1 MVAMTNHNYN
11 SHDRRV
17 AAPRCAAI
25 RDLLPRYVTLEVLGH
40 NPSTADARVA
50 EHCAGCAECQAE
62 LDELRAL
69 MAVDPLSQGDAAP
82 PSTFNLFFL
91 HPPAAPAPETNPLWQ
106 IDPRGRL
113 TFTFSQTLFTARQP
127 SFAGARRGQHLY
139 TFDLKLDPP
148 HGCNVVIK
156 VIQSPSSG
164 DASARL
170 VDVEVNV
177 EVINASPLD
186 QSGSDIVIVTDSV
199 YRRDQTDMSGCARF
213 SGVPLQDLSELRV
226 EVLPR
231 QAPASPP

>member
-40 NPSTADARVA
+40 NPSTIDPRIT
-50 EHCAGCAECQAE
+50 EHCASCAACQAE

-69 MAVDPLSQGDAAP
+69 MAVDPLSQPDVAP
-82 PSTFNLFFL
+82 PTFNLFFL
-91 HPPAAPAPETNPLWQ
+91 HPPQTPAATHPLWQ

-113 TFTFSQTLFTARQP
+113 TFTFTQALLTPSQP

-156 VIQSPSSG
+156 VIQSQPSG
-164 DASARL
+164 DAGARL

-177 EVINASPLD
+177 EVLHASPLD
-186 QSGSDIVIVTDSV
+186 QSGSEIVIVTDTV
-199 YRRDQTDMSGCARF
+199 YRRDQTDMSGCVRF
-213 SGVPLQDLSELRV
+213 SGVPLQDLAELRV

-231 QAPASPP
+231 QAPASPT